1 LLRFRGRIT
10 GYRGG
15 ILFTEA
21 LRPGAAGTRA
31 GFRSIL
37 TLFRGRNEAA
47 EGGKRLMK
55 TNRSVGEI
63 LASLE
68 SQAGFHRERAAFHAG
83 HEEHHKAQRS
93 AHESELAEIERR
105 LEAFRAAASEALELA
120 DRPAVAVPQP
130 DVKQKDLGSASRPK
144 LGRMVTLL
152 LQDKGVSERFG
163 PAGLT
168 REVNERF
175 GERLRRPVTVPQI
188 SIVLRRL
195 QNQGKIH
202 QVRQGRPHWEA
213 LYAKEEPGGV
223 ASRA

>member
-1 LLRFRGRIT
+1 
-10 GYRGG
+10 
-15 ILFTEA
+15 
-21 LRPGAAGTRA
+21 
-31 GFRSIL
+31 
-37 TLFRGRNEAA
+37 
-47 EGGKRLMK
+47 MK

-68 SQAGFHRERAAFHAG
+68 AQAGFHRERAAFHAG
-83 HEEHHKAQRS
+83 HEEQHKAQRT

-130 DVKQKDLGSASRPK
+130 DVKKKDLGSASRPK

-152 LQDKGVSERFG
+152 LQDKGASERFG
-163 PAGLT
+163 PVGLT

-195 QNQGKIH
+195 QDQGKIH

-213 LYAKEEPGGV
+213 LYVKQAPAE
-223 ASRA
+223 